1 VSEQQYIYH
10 LCIIDYLQ
18 DFNGW
23 KKAEYYGK
31 NLLKNRRESEKI
43 SSVNADLYQKRYVKF
58 MRKEVIKN

>member
-1 VSEQQYIYH
+1 
-10 LCIIDYLQ
+10 LQ

-58 MRKEVIKN
+58 MRKEVIKNQ